1 MVKVKC
7 YYDKEKV
14 IKITKSTQIKS
25 LILSIILAL
34 AMLVLG
40 VMNLVSSLSK
50 EKTDY
55 IGLILSIVILVLSVV
70 PLISSIRNFKNS
82 GYDAVKEMG
91 IETSPLEMELLF
103 KEKRIEV
110 STTRKGET
118 TLKTVMIKNIN
129 HVKVDGKGISIYLNT
144 TDMFYIYN
152 DEIVEGN
159 KQQLISIFV
168 RNGIKVK

>member
-25 LILSIILAL
+25 LILSIILTIV
-34 AMLVLG
+34 MLVLG
-40 VMNLVSSLSK
+40 IMNLVSSLGK

-55 IGLILSIVILVLSVV
+55 LGLVLSIIIILLSIV
-70 PLISSIRNFKNS
+70 PLISSIKNFKTS
-82 GYDAVKEMG
+82 GLDAIKEMG
-91 IETSPLEMELLF
+91 LENSSISIEFLF

-110 STTRKGET
+110 LTTRNDET
-118 TLKTVMIKNIN
+118 KLKTVMIKNI
-129 HVKVDGKGISIYLNT
+129 HLVKVDNKGISIYLNQD
-144 TDMFYIYN
+144 DMFYIYN
-152 DEIVEGN
+152 EEIVEGN

-168 RNGIKVK
+168 KNGIKVK

>member
-25 LILSIILAL
+25 LILSIILAC
-34 AMLVLG
+34 AMLALG
-40 VMNLVSSLSK
+40 VMNLVSSLTK

-55 IGLILSIVILVLSVV
+55 IGLVLSIVILVLSIV

-91 IETSPLEMELLF
+91 IETSPLEMEFLF